1 MCVCIHNNCTKF
13 RSSHVKEKKLQE
25 NGKSSHKFKN
35 SNLNEKIKNN
45 VSLTRQK
52 NVITKLQEENA
63 TNGNKQQHENTSLC
77 DHCGKVFYRM
87 TALKRH
93 LQLVNINTQQ
103 YKCTMCPR
111 TFKQQLYLDHH
122 CARVHNQIGKK
133 FMCSA
138 CGHAFAYLKDLNTH
152 YKNVHNEENKQKLR
166 NKLFYCKICG
176 KSFKNG
182 VAVTIHTRSAHTGI
196 IN

>member
-1 MCVCIHNNCTKF
+1 
-13 RSSHVKEKKLQE
+13 
-25 NGKSSHKFKN
+25 
-35 SNLNEKIKNN
+35 
-45 VSLTRQK
+45 
-52 NVITKLQEENA
+52 
-63 TNGNKQQHENTSLC
+63 
-77 DHCGKVFYRM
+77 M

-182 VAVTIHTRSAHTGI
+182 VAVTIHTRSAHTGERPAVCTVCDAKFFHADYLKEHMRLHTGETPYKCPI
-196 IN
+196 CHRGYAQRGNMLSHVKHNHRKSQHDETLLKSLKPHVLKVMRP